1 MPKRSTMELKGLV
14 DRAYRMFQYDK
25 MTAAAI
31 TDVLNAEGYRVSRS
45 GVGRAIRKKKLD
57 MKRFDEA
64 LQSAQAIV
72 KATEGRP
79 GTDIGEATL
88 QLTLTKL
95 LEELKSIEDFGDMGN
110 GDIVLAVARISR
122 ALAAV
127 SRLKL
132 DYEKGYRAGCF
143 KMKAA
148 AAEEAEKTAIR
159 RGVSDGIALDIR
171 AKILGLDD
179 GSAAQ

>member
-1 MPKRSTMELKGLV
+1 MPRRNTLELKGLV
-14 DRAYRMFQYDK
+14 DRAYKMFQYDK
-25 MTAAAI
+25 MTTTEI
-31 TDVLNAEGYRVSRS
+31 TDVLNDEGYLVSRS

-95 LEELKSIEDFGDMGN
+95 LEELKSIEDFSSLEDGEV
-110 GDIVLAVARISR
+110 VLAVARISR

-143 KMKAA
+143 KMKTAA
-148 AAEEAEKTAIR
+148 ADEAEKTAR
-159 RGVSDGIALDIR
+159 KRGVSDEVALDIR
-171 AKILGLDD
+171 AKILGLAD
-179 GSAAQ
+179 GHES

>member
-1 MPKRSTMELKGLV
+1 MELAGLV
-14 DRAYRMFQYDK
+14 DRAYRLFQHDK
-25 MTAAAI
+25 MTAKEI
-31 TDVLNAEGYRVSRS
+31 TEALQDEGYLVSRS
-45 GVGRAIRKKKLD
+45 GVARAIRKKKLD

-64 LQSAQAIV
+64 LESAQAIV

-95 LEELKSIEDFGDMGN
+95 LEELKYIEDFRDMGN
-110 GDIVLAVARISR
+110 EQIILAVARVSR
-122 ALAAV
+122 SIAAV

-132 DYEKGYRAGCF
+132 DYEKGYRAGLF
-143 KMKAA
+143 KMRNA
-148 AAEEAEKTAIR
+148 AAEEAEKAARR
-159 RGVSDGIALDIR
+159 RGVSGEVAAEIR

-179 GSAAQ
+179 GSA

>member
-1 MPKRSTMELKGLV
+1 VELKGLV

-25 MTAAAI
+25 MTTSEI
-31 TDVLNAEGYRVSRS
+31 TDVLNDEGYLVSRS

-64 LQSAQAIV
+64 LQDAQAII

-79 GTDIGEATL
+79 GTDIAEAAM
-88 QLTLTKL
+88 QLTVTKL
-95 LEELKSIEDFGDMGN
+95 LDKLKSSVDFCDMEDGE
-110 GDIVLAVARISR
+110 VALALARISR
-122 ALAAV
+122 AFTAV

-143 KMKAA
+143 KMKTAA
-148 AAEEAEKTAIR
+148 ADEAEKTAR
-159 RGVSDGIALDIR
+159 KRGVSDEVALEIR
-171 AKILGLDD
+171 AKIIGLAD
-179 GSAAQ
+179 GPA

>member
-1 MPKRSTMELKGLV
+1 MPRRSNLELKGLV

-25 MTAAAI
+25 MTTAAI
-31 TDVLNAEGYRVSRS
+31 TEVLQDEGYLVSRA

-64 LQSAQAIV
+64 LASAQAII
-72 KATEGRP
+72 KATEGKP
-79 GTDIGEATL
+79 GTDIGEAAL

-95 LEELKSIEDFGDMGN
+95 LDELKAIENFKDLSDGDV
-110 GDIVLAVARISR
+110 VLAVARISR

-132 DYEKGYRAGCF
+132 DYEKGYKAGLFRAI
-143 KMKAA
+143 KELETTRRSPEETAA
-148 AAEEAEKTAIR
+148 ALR
-159 RGVSDGIALDIR
+159 
-171 AKILGLDD
+171 KILEGNAGD
-179 GSAAQ
+179 GA

>member
-1 MPKRSTMELKGLV
+1 MPQRSKLELKGLV

-25 MTAAAI
+25 MSTSAI
-31 TDVLNAEGYRVSRS
+31 TEVLQDEGYLVSRA

-72 KATEGRP
+72 KATEGKP
-79 GTDIGEATL
+79 GTDIGEAAL

-95 LEELKSIEDFGDMGN
+95 LDELKAIENFKDLSDN
-110 GDIVLAVARISR
+110 DVVLAVARISR

-132 DYEKGYRAGCF
+132 DYEKGFKAGLFRAI
-143 KMKAA
+143 KEIEAKSRTPEETAA
-148 AAEEAEKTAIR
+148 IL
-159 RGVSDGIALDIR
+159 RG
-171 AKILGLDD
+171 ILSGTLD
-179 GSAAQ
+179 GSA